1 MPSLRNGK
9 VWGSAKDNST
19 IPFPESPNTELTANA
34 GHSSTESKAI
44 NEGHS
49 LTDATETYSSV
60 AKRGMNRDV
69 HELGVY
75 LADKPHP
82 QVKVWEYLP
91 PAGWRIRQVFLSAGT
106 GSTFGDKNTRQVI
119 HFCNISI

>member
-1 MPSLRNGK
+1 MYLMTDSVSGGISQRRDLTYLR
-9 VWGSAKDNST
+9 
-19 IPFPESPNTELTANA
+19 LC
-34 GHSSTESKAI
+34 
-44 NEGHS
+44 NEDV
-49 LTDATETYSSV
+49 LEQPVNEEPAMLV
-60 AKRGMNRDV
+60 VRDV

-91 PAGWRIRQVFLSAGT
+91 PAGWRICQVFLSAGT